1 MLRGKRLWLAA
12 LACSLALPLRADSQ
26 ADESLPP
33 MRIGTLMQIAPDHPV
48 VSRVSGA
55 YHRLGRQMVLETM
68 PLARLKIEAAK
79 GVLIDGN
86 LAAAA
91 SLAEQ
96 VPELLLIPVPVYQ
109 LRLAVYTLPAQRAVR
124 QWSDLQGLRLT
135 YLEGMLSVQA
145 RLQHHGLA
153 VSQSALT
160 LSQALQYV
168 EKGRV
173 DAAVLPCDE
182 AEYVLSQW
190 PAHQVKRQLPL
201 LEQITMYH
209 YIHQKHQELVPALTG
224 QLRQSSEVPSGTET
238 LCTQ

>member
-1 MLRGKRLWLAA
+1 MRRAELLLIAG
-12 LACSLALPLRADSQ
+12 LACLQTAQVRAHDTQ
-26 ADESLPP
+26 AP
-33 MRIGTLMQIAPDHPV
+33 MRIGTLLQIAPDHPV
-48 VSRVSGA
+48 VSRVGGA

-68 PLARLKIEAAK
+68 PLARLKVEAAR

-96 VPELLLIPVPVYQ
+96 VPELLMIPVPVYQ

-135 YLEGMLSVQA
+135 YLAGMLSVQA

-153 VSQSALT
+153 VSQGAMT

-190 PAHQVKRQLPL
+190 PAHQVKRQQPL

-209 YIHQKHQELVPALTG
+209 YIHQKHQELVTALTE
-224 QLRQSSEVPSGTET
+224 QLRQSDEAPSGTET